1 MSSYLMLSKGLYKE
15 RYIVAHFVTFCQTTH
30 TFFSQLWDEKII
42 LIIAVIGTHDDE
54 SDRVVMEVLK
64 DVIKDDLE

>member
-1 MSSYLMLSKGLYKE
+1 MIICYLL
-15 RYIVAHFVTFCQTTH
+15 
-30 TFFSQLWDEKII
+30 QLKYLF

-54 SDRVVMEVLK
+54 SDRVVMEVLN